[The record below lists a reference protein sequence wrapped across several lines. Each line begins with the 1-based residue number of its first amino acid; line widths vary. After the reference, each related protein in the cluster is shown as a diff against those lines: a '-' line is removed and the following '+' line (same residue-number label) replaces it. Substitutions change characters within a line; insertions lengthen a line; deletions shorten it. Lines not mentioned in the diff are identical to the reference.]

1 MALTLY
7 HDTYAQTPG
16 AHTDA
21 QENPADLVLLHGW
34 GLHSLVWDAVMPAL
48 LEQFQVT
55 VIDLPGFGRS
65 PVPGGDYNL
74 DYLVQH
80 VLAVAPDNAI
90 WIGWSLGGMV
100 AMRIAAQFPER
111 VSALVTVASN
121 PQFVADE
128 HWPQA
133 LKPEL
138 LQGFRN
144 LLDEDW
150 EGTLI
155 RFLALQCKDSDS
167 MRDDIRTL
175 KEIVYFHGLPAQKAL
190 RCGLEI
196 LRDVRLLDDVK
207 RIQCPT
213 LHVFGENDNLV
224 PVSAASAIRAVQPAA
239 QTAVIKGVSHVP
251 FLSAPELF
259 LQACQDF
266 FREQTPL

>member
-1 MALTLY
+1 MALALY
-7 HDTYAQTPG
+7 HDTYT
-16 AHTDA
+16 HTGS
-21 QENPADLVLLHGW
+21 NKCPADLVLLHGW

-55 VIDLPGFGRS
+55 VIDLPGLGRS

-74 DYLVQH
+74 DYLVEH
-80 VLAVAPDNAI
+80 VLAVAPQNAI

-100 AMRIAAQFPER
+100 AMQIAAQFPER
-111 VSALVTVASN
+111 VKALITVAST

-128 HWPQA
+128 RWPTA

-155 RFLALQCKDSDS
+155 RFLALQCKDSDT
-167 MRDDIRTL
+167 MRDDVRML

-196 LRDVRLLDDVK
+196 LRDVRLLDELK
-207 RIQCPT
+207 KIQCPT
-213 LHVFGENDNLV
+213 LHVFGEKDNLV
-224 PVSAASAIRAVQPAA
+224 PVSASSALRQYQPDA

-259 LQACQDF
+259 VAACRDF
-266 FREQTPL
+266 FSEHGLA